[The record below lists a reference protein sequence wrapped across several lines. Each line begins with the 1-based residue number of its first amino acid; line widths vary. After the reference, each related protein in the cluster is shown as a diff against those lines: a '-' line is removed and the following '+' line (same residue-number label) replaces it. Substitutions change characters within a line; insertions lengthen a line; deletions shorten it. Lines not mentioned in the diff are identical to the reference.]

1 MSVCLKFLRLN
12 DDATRPKQGYALSA
26 GLDLYSA
33 VDIVVP
39 FHGKALVDTSIMIAQ
54 FPRNTYG
61 RIAPRS
67 GLSYYHFID
76 VGAGVIDPDYRGSIK
91 VLLFNYSDKN
101 FQVKKGDAIA
111 QLICEKFVKPTV
123 VEIFDDELLNVELE
137 NVDRDRQRGSNCF
150 GSTGGIFNMLC
161 S

>member
-1 MSVCLKFLRLN
+1 
-12 DDATRPKQGYALSA
+12 
-26 GLDLYSA
+26 
-33 VDIVVP
+33 
-39 FHGKALVDTSIMIAQ
+39 MIAQ

-91 VLLFNYSDKN
+91 VLLFNHSDKN

-111 QLICEKFVKPTV
+111 QLICEKFVQPTV
-123 VEIFDDELLNVELE
+123 VEIFDDELMSVELQ
-137 NVDRDRQRGSNCF
+137 NVDRDRARGSNCF
-150 GSTGGIFNMLC
+150 GSTRGICNMLC